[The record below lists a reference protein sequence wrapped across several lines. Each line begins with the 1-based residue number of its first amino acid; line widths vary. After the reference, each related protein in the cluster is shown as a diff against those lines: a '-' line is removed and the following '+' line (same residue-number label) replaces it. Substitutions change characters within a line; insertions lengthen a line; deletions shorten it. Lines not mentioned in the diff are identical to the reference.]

1 MLEFSPNY
9 NEKEHYRELVLPLVQ
24 SHFTTTQASLAIQ
37 LAQLVKTAKRSAV
50 LEERRRLAGEI
61 HDSLGQSFSGIY
73 MHLAVAAEAALEN
86 GKEVLSHIERAMD
99 LAKFGLSE
107 ARRSAL
113 SLRSNIIEESGL
125 VGALKILVKYSN
137 IPGRL
142 CCTFRSI
149 RVGEEMVAPQIKQV
163 LLRIAQEAISNAM
176 RHGQPTII
184 KVSVR
189 SNSSNLVL
197 EISDNGSG
205 MPSSRAGTGSGG
217 SLIKKEGFG
226 LTNMLTRAKSIG
238 AELDIQSAPGHG
250 TRIVVRLPIG

>member
-1 MLEFSPNY
+1 MLRNTVFFLAMLECSLNY
-9 NEKEHYRELVLPLVQ
+9 NQKENYSGLVLPLV
-24 SHFTTTQASLAIQ
+24 Q

-73 MHLAVAAEAALEN
+73 MHLAVAAAAALEN
-86 GKEVLSHIERAMD
+86 GKEARGHIERAMD
-99 LAKFGLSE
+99 LVKFGLSE

-113 SLRSNIIEESGL
+113 NLRSDIIEQSGL

-137 IPGRL
+137 IPGRI

-149 RVGEEMVAPQIKQV
+149 RVDEEMVAPQIKQV

-184 KVSVR
+184 NVSVR

-197 EISDNGSG
+197 EISDNGTG
-205 MPSSRAGTGSGG
+205 MPSSGPGTGSGE
-217 SLIKKEGFG
+217 SLNEKEGLG
-226 LTNMLTRAKSIG
+226 LTNMRTRAESIG
-238 AELDIQSAPGHG
+238 AELDIQSASGHG
-250 TRIVVRLPIG
+250 TSIVVRLPIG

>member
-1 MLEFSPNY
+1 MLRNTVFFLVMLEFSPNY
-9 NEKEHYRELVLPLVQ
+9 NQKENYRKSVLPLV
-24 SHFTTTQASLAIQ
+24 Q
-37 LAQLVKTAKRSAV
+37 LAQLVKKAKRSGV

-61 HDSLGQSFSGIY
+61 HDSLGQSFSGIH
-73 MHLAVAAEAALEN
+73 MHLAVAAAAALEN
-86 GKEVLSHIERAMD
+86 GKEVLSQIERAMD

-113 SLRSNIIEESGL
+113 GLRSDIIDESGL

-149 RVGEEMVAPQIKQV
+149 RVDEEMVAPQIKQV

-176 RHGQPTII
+176 RHAQPTVIN
-184 KVSVR
+184 VSVR
-189 SNSSNLVL
+189 SNSFNLVI

-205 MPSSRAGTGSGG
+205 MPSSRAGAGSSE
-217 SLIKKEGFG
+217 SLNRKEGLG
-226 LTNMLTRAKSIG
+226 LTSMLTRAKSIG

-250 TRIVVRLPIG
+250 TSIVVRLPIG

>member
-1 MLEFSPNY
+1 MLRFLVMLEFSLNY
-9 NEKEHYRELVLPLVQ
+9 NQKENYRESVLPLV
-24 SHFTTTQASLAIQ
+24 Q
-37 LAQLVKTAKRSAV
+37 LAQLVKTAKQSAV

-73 MHLAVAAEAALEN
+73 MHLVVAAEAALKN
-86 GKEVLSHIERAMD
+86 GKEVLSYIERAMD

-113 SLRSNIIEESGL
+113 SLRSDIIEESGL

-149 RVGEEMVAPQIKQV
+149 GVGEEMVAPQIKQV

-176 RHGQPTII
+176 RHGQPTSIN
-184 KVSVR
+184 VRVR

-205 MPSSRAGTGSGG
+205 MPSSGV
-217 SLIKKEGFG
+217 
-226 LTNMLTRAKSIG
+226 
-238 AELDIQSAPGHG
+238 GHG
-250 TRIVVRLPIG
+250 KSVP

>member
-1 MLEFSPNY
+1 M
-9 NEKEHYRELVLPLVQ
+9 
-24 SHFTTTQASLAIQ
+24 ASIRA
-37 LAQLVKTAKRSAV
+37 AAEAAV
-50 LEERRRLAGEI
+50 LEERNRLAGEI
-61 HDSLGQSFSGIY
+61 HDSIAQSFSGIC
-73 MHLAVAAEAALEN
+73 MHLAVAAEATLEN
-86 GKEVLSHIERAMD
+86 GKEVLGYIERAMD

-125 VGALKILVKYSN
+125 IGALKMLVERSN

-149 RVGEEMVAPQIKQV
+149 RVREEMLAPQIQQG

-184 KVSVR
+184 RVSVR

-197 EISDNGSG
+197 KISDNGRGIS
-205 MPSSRAGTGSGG
+205 SSRTATSSVE
-217 SLIKKEGFG
+217 SLNKKEGFG
-226 LTNMLTRAKSIG
+226 LTNMRTRAKSVG

-250 TRIVVRLPIG
+250 TSIVVRLPLG

>member
-1 MLEFSPNY
+1 MLEFSLNY
-9 NEKEHYRELVLPLVQ
+9 NKKRDYRELVLPLVQ
-24 SHFTTTQASLAIQ
+24 PHLTTTQASLAIQ

-61 HDSLGQSFSGIY
+61 HDSLAQSFSGIH
-73 MHLAVAAEAALEN
+73 MHLAVAAAALEN
-86 GKEVLSHIERAMD
+86 GKEVLSHIKRAMD

-142 CCTFRSI
+142 LLL
-149 RVGEEMVAPQIKQV
+149 APQIKQV

-184 KVSVR
+184 NVSVR

-205 MPSSRAGTGSGG
+205 MPSSRAGTGSGE
-217 SLIKKEGFG
+217 SLNKKEGFG

-250 TRIVVRLPIG
+250 TSIVVRLPIG